1 MMGKIVSIFSRT
13 FLVITVVKLFD
24 VARNLIIASI
34 MGVSD
39 KADVF
44 SAVVSIPEG
53 IIVLV
58 GIDSLR
64 GVINSEY
71 STLNAGSDKSKII
84 ASFGNLFQLIILTG
98 LILTFISVTFR
109 KEIIDLLLPGFADE
123 KKLEAYGIAA
133 IVFPLIF
140 LKALMAFL
148 QSVYNSYKNFVFPL
162 MIQIVINIAMIAS
175 VMLPFY
181 QDSIIYNLAFGMA
194 AGNIIVGILL
204 VANIG
209 SLKLKWQ
216 FPGLRLS
223 PDDVTKK
230 IIKGSGSVFLVVFVN
245 QIYFYSRNV
254 FASEYGEGAISS
266 IAYASTFTGV
276 LMMVVFN
283 SVFNV
288 LLSEIAEGYSYKR
301 KKATKEVY
309 MNTLISLLLI
319 ACPAVVFLLVS
330 GKEILTLFYQRG
342 AIDSSGIDMILKPYY
357 WEVLSFFS
365 WILFTIPTS
374 LYLAVKKYKWLS
386 MLSSVAYLTG
396 IVLNFLFTEI
406 FGYYGISVATFV
418 TLGLNGLLLNCYA
431 RRFLGRIDYLWKNGL
446 KVGLSFLVSL
456 SLCYLAKSQFLPF
469 TEGSK
474 DWQLIL
480 SIGVSAVLT
489 IGIFLMTTF
498 ILKLDFLRKIYGK
511 LRA

>member
-1 MMGKIVSIFSRT
+1 MSKLVSAFSKT
-13 FLVITVVKLFD
+13 FLVITFVKLFD
-24 VARNLIIASI
+24 VVRNLIVASL

-71 STLNAGSDKSKII
+71 STLNAGSDRAKII
-84 ASFGNLFQLIILTG
+84 DSFGNLFQLIILAG
-98 LILTFISVTFR
+98 LFLTTISIIFR
-109 KEIIDLLLPGFADE
+109 KEIIDLLLPGFAGE
-123 KKLEAYGIAA
+123 KKLEAYSIAA
-133 IVFPLIF
+133 IIFPLIF
-140 LKALMAFL
+140 LKVLMAFL
-148 QSVYNSYKNFVFPL
+148 QSVYNSFKNFVFPL
-162 MIQIVINIAMIAS
+162 IIQIVINVAMIAS
-175 VMLPFY
+175 IIVPFY
-181 QDSIIYNLAFGMA
+181 QGSIIYNLAFGLA
-194 AGNIIVGILL
+194 AGNVLVAILL
-204 VANIG
+204 IVNIR
-209 SLKLKWQ
+209 SLKLNWQ
-216 FPGLRLS
+216 FPGFRLS

-230 IIKGSGSVFLVVFVN
+230 IIRSSGSVFLVVFIN

-288 LLSEIAEGYSYKR
+288 LLSDIAEGYSYK
-301 KKATKEVY
+301 KKIVTKEVY
-309 MNTLISLLLI
+309 LNTLLSLLVI
-319 ACPAVVFLLVS
+319 ACPAVIFMLIS
-330 GKEILTLFYQRG
+330 GREILTLFYQRG
-342 AIDSSGIDMILKPYY
+342 AIDSAGIDKILQPYY

-386 MLSSVAYLTG
+386 LLSSVAYLTG
-396 IVLNFLFTEI
+396 IFLNFMFTEI

-418 TLGLNGLLLNCYA
+418 TLGLNGVLLNCYA
-431 RRFLGRIDYLWKNGL
+431 RRFLGRFHSFWKNVS
-446 KVGLSFLVSL
+446 KVGLSFVLTL
-456 SLCYLAKSQFLPF
+456 SLCYLAKSQILPF
-469 TEGSK
+469 AEGAE
-474 DWQLIL
+474 DWRLL
-480 SIGVSAVLT
+480 VAIGFSAVMT
-489 IGIFLMTTF
+489 AGIFLIITF
-498 ILKLDFLRKIYGK
+498 IFKLDFLRKIYNK
-511 LRA
+511 LRK